1 MRRTRREIHAA
12 VMAFALALAGC
23 ASTPPPTGLLDAAER
38 AIADA
43 REARADDFAPVEL
56 GFAEEKLAAARLS
69 MGEREY
75 ELARAQAGEAELDAT
90 LARARSRAAAA
101 RAAVRQQSDENT
113 RLRRELLGGGGGA

>member
-1 MRRTRREIHAA
+1 
-12 VMAFALALAGC
+12 MAFALALAGC
-23 ASTPPPTGLLDAAER
+23 ASTPPPTGLLVAAER

-69 MGEREY
+69 MDEREY

-90 LARARSRAAAA
+90 LARARSRAATA
-101 RAAVRQQSDENT
+101 RAAVRQQSDENS